1 MQRIDPKDVPGS
13 AKITLG
19 DGSEIWMRRPKV
31 KDQLCVEHIKN
42 AGEQEV
48 HLIANLTMKT
58 IDEVS
63 DLWVDDYLLLQDQLK
78 SFLSR
83 VKKSS

>member
-1 MQRIDPKDVPGS
+1 MQALDPKKIPGS
-13 AKITLG
+13 VEITLE
-19 DGSEIWMRRPKV
+19 DGSKVWMRRPKV

-42 AGEQEV
+42 DGEQEV

-58 IDEVS
+58 VDEVS